1 MILGTGI
8 DVIEVERV
16 QKAAAKEGFLRR
28 VFTGAERAYFEQKD
42 GSPEAMAGT
51 FAAKEAVS
59 KALGTGL
66 AQGVWFQDIE
76 IVRQADGLPFAR
88 LFGGARARMESL
100 GASRVHISISHI
112 KAIAVAQAV
121 IEDG

>member
-16 QKAAAKEGFLRR
+16 QKAAAKEGFLQR
-28 VFTGAERAYFEQKD
+28 VFTEGERAFFEQMKGD
-42 GSPEAMAGT
+42 PQSIAGT
-51 FAAKEAVS
+51 FAAKESVS

-66 AQGVWFQDIE
+66 AQGVEFKDIE
-76 IVRQADGLPFAR
+76 ICHENGGAPFAR
-88 LFGGARARMESL
+88 LHGGAAARLTKM
-100 GASRVHISISHI
+100 GGKRVHISISHI
-112 KAIAVAQAV
+112 KTIAVAQAV

>member
-16 QKAAAKEGFLRR
+16 QKAATKEAFLRR
-28 VFTGAERAYFEQKD
+28 VFTEGERAFFAEKNGCAQ
-42 GSPEAMAGT
+42 AMAGT

-59 KALGTGL
+59 KALGTGF
-66 AQGVWFQDIE
+66 AQGVDLRDIE
-76 IVRQADGLPFAR
+76 IVRRPEGEPFAQ
-88 LFGGARARMESL
+88 LFGGAKARLAQM
-100 GASRVHISISHI
+100 GGKRVHISISHI